1 MADTFLQLT
10 ETPNSFNLA
19 ANKFVRVNSTADGIQ
34 FWNVTVPDLEDVD
47 ALGAYAPSTGDVLT
61 YFSDNKWKPASPD
74 IYSAGN
80 GLNKVGL
87 GFNVQAAPAGGLTS
101 DGTGVMISDIANVAG
116 TYGNASTTAAITVN
130 AKGQIT
136 SVTENTIVALAAE
149 TITDDFVGNVVG
161 TTGQISVIGGTGNNS
176 NATINLV
183 ATGVTAGVY
192 GNATHAPVVTV
203 DGYGRVSNIDLVE
216 ITGGGG
222 EGGSGN
228 VDLAY
233 KTIQVAGQI
242 DISADSAEDILT
254 FEAGTGLTLTTVP
267 SDDKVIFTADASSI
281 VSQADIETLSDTDT
295 SSKADGNALVWDATA
310 GKWVAGSVATVLS
323 ASGVTAGTY
332 GSQGN
337 ILSIQVDEKGIITN
351 VVETAYTQGDIT
363 SIVAG
368 TGLTGGGTAGEVTL
382 DLDQVGI
389 DPGTY
394 GDAGNVAQIQVDVHG
409 RVIGITEVATPQGD
423 ITRVNITAGTGLSG
437 TVDTEEGDH
446 VQTLTLDESHVKG
459 LLSASGD
466 IAYDD
471 STGVISFTQRTEAD
485 ITGLLTD
492 GTGIDYATGTI
503 SLEDSGV
510 TANVYGAASS
520 IPQITVDAKGRVTSI
535 TNIDVTDHTQSLS
548 WNLANTTLTIGG
560 GNSVDLSG
568 LLDNVDTDTQTLSLA
583 GNVITISG
591 SGSTVDLTT
600 ALGSVTSD
608 YGDSNVNT
616 LLGTTSVAD
625 LTDIDT
631 LSGIADGQALLWSAT
646 NSRFE
651 YGNVSAGSASDAYKT
666 ISVSGQTDVVATG
679 EDTLTLVAGT
689 GMEITTDAGNSS
701 VTITADPVYAGLNF
715 GTFGTPSGGTLDMG
729 PF

>member
-1 MADTFLQLT
+1 MLQVL
-10 ETPNSFNLA
+10 LA
-19 ANKFVRVNSTADGIQ
+19 K
-34 FWNVTVPDLEDVD
+34 
-47 ALGAYAPSTGDVLT
+47 
-61 YFSDNKWKPASPD
+61 
-74 IYSAGN
+74 
-80 GLNKVGL
+80 
-87 GFNVQAAPAGGLTS
+87 
-101 DGTGVMISDIANVAG
+101 
-116 TYGNASTTAAITVN
+116 
-130 AKGQIT
+130 QI
-136 SVTENTIVALAAE
+136 
-149 TITDDFVGNVVG
+149 F
-161 TTGQISVIGGTGNNS
+161 
-176 NATINLV
+176 
-183 ATGVTAGVY
+183 
-192 GNATHAPVVTV
+192 
-203 DGYGRVSNIDLVE
+203 
-216 ITGGGG
+216 
-222 EGGSGN
+222 
-228 VDLAY
+228 
-233 KTIQVAGQI
+233 
-242 DISADSAEDILT
+242 
-254 FEAGTGLTLTTVP
+254 
-267 SDDKVIFTADASSI
+267 
-281 VSQADIETLSDTDT
+281 ETLSDTDT

-485 ITGLLTD
+485 ITGLLTG

>member
-485 ITGLLTD
+485 ITGLLTG